1 MINRNGIKKIL
12 KAGIISIIILI
23 VLGYA
28 YFAFHNFVN
37 GPEIIVIEPKSGIST
52 TTSSIK
58 IIGKALRVQNITLN
72 GRPIIIDDKGNF
84 DENIILAPGYNVSL
98 LSAHDK
104 FGRTTEYKIDLVYKK
119 E

>member
-12 KAGIISIIILI
+12 RAVIILIIILT

-28 YFAFHNFVN
+28 YFASHNFVN
-37 GPEIIVIEPKSGIST
+37 GPEIIVIEPKSGTST

-58 IIGKALRVQNITLN
+58 IIGKALRIQDITLN

-84 DENIILAPGYNVSL
+84 DENLILAPGYNVSL

>member
-12 KAGIISIIILI
+12 KLGIILIIVLI

-28 YFAFHNFVN
+28 YFASHTFLN
-37 GPEIIVIEPKSGIST
+37 GPEIIVTEPRTGIST

-58 IIGKALRVQNITLN
+58 IIGKALRIQDITLN
-72 GRPIIIDDKGNF
+72 GRPIIIDDEGNF
-84 DENIILAPGYNVSL
+84 DENLILAPGYNVSL
-98 LSAHDK
+98 LRARDK